1 MDEAAGAARGLPWRP
16 GGAAARPAS
25 ATAGRAARQ
34 RRWRPNTAPAGGAAD
49 PAAGA
54 AGALALAP
62 QCVRQAPRPA
72 AGGDADRPVGA
83 PAPSDLDRAKRKG
96 LARKRLSEQR
106 QLRKAQLPR
115 PSRGLTGP
123 AIFGGASRPPMDRSS
138 KWVDALGP
146 SSTPHATSNFLNWWR
161 GAEGADDGNEEDRE
175 VAAAGRRDG
184 LRGLHAGR

>member
-16 GGAAARPAS
+16 RGGAARPAS

-34 RRWRPNTAPAGGAAD
+34 SRWRPNTAPAGGAAD

-54 AGALALAP
+54 AGALAL
-62 QCVRQAPRPA
+62 APRPA

-146 SSTPHATSNFLNWWR
+146 SSTPHATSNFLNGWR
-161 GAEGADDGNEEDRE
+161 GAEGADEGNEEDRE